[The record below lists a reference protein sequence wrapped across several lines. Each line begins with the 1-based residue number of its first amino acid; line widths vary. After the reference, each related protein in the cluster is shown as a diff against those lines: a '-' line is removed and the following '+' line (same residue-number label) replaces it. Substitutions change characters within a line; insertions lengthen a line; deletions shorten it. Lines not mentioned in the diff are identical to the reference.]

1 MKEVCTL
8 PKQAR
13 ALRTYDAVLDAAA
26 YEFARYGY
34 ANTNLQKIADQIGLT
49 KGALYGHFSN
59 KEELAA
65 VLSSHLTTAVELP
78 LGEAKA
84 STGPALGRLRTLM
97 LTLGELFQGD
107 VRARAALRLALETA
121 QASGVTAPL
130 LEETHSVVFDLVGEV
145 QREGHWEASASA
157 KAVADLLV
165 AAFFSVF
172 WMGSAHERPEPG
184 SRVAAM
190 WNVLS
195 HALRGKPGQ

>member
-1 MKEVCTL
+1 M

-65 VLSSHLTTAVELP
+65 VLSAHLAAAVELP

-84 STGPALGRLRTLM
+84 STGPALDRLRSLM

-107 VRARAALRLALETA
+107 VRARAALRLTLETA
-121 QASGVTAPL
+121 QASGVTAGL
-130 LEETHSVVFDLVGEV
+130 LEETHSVVRRLVGEV
-145 QREGHWEASASA
+145 QQEGHWEPSASA

-165 AAFFSVF
+165 AAFFGVF
-172 WMGSAHERPEPG
+172 WMGSAAERPESG

-190 WNVLS
+190 WNVLA

>member
-1 MKEVCTL
+1 MCTL

-65 VLSSHLTTAVELP
+65 VLSAHLAAAVELP

-84 STGPALGRLRTLM
+84 STDPAFDRLRTLM

-107 VRARAALRLALETA
+107 VRARAALRLTLETA
-121 QASGVTAPL
+121 QASGVTAAL
-130 LEETHSVVFDLVGEV
+130 LEETHAVVLRLVGEV
-145 QREGHWEASASA
+145 QQEGRWDASASA
-157 KAVADLLV
+157 KAVTDLLV
-165 AAFFSVF
+165 AAFFGVF
-172 WMGSAHERPEPG
+172 WMGSAAERTESG
-184 SRVAAM
+184 GRVAAM
-190 WNVLS
+190 WNVLA
-195 HALRGKPGQ
+195 HALRGKAAGQ

>member
-1 MKEVCTL
+1 M

-26 YEFARYGY
+26 HEFARYGY

-65 VLSSHLTTAVELP
+65 VLSTHLRDAVQLP
-78 LGEAKA
+78 LAAAKI
-84 STGPALGRLRTLM
+84 SSDPALDRLRSLM

-107 VRARAALRLALETA
+107 VRARAALRLTLETA
-121 QASGVTAPL
+121 QASGDTAAL
-130 LEETHSVVFDLVGEV
+130 LDETHLMVLRLVGEV
-145 QREGHWEASASA
+145 QHEGHWEAAASA

-165 AAFFSVF
+165 AAFFGVF
-172 WMGSAHERPEPG
+172 WMGSTRERTESG
-184 SRVAAM
+184 GRVAAM
-190 WNVLS
+190 WNVLD
-195 HALRGKPGQ
+195 HALRRKA

>member
-1 MKEVCTL
+1 M

-26 YEFARYGY
+26 HEFARYGY

-65 VLSSHLTTAVELP
+65 VLSTHLNDAVALP
-78 LGEAKA
+78 LTAAKI
-84 STGPALGRLRTLM
+84 SPDPALERLRSLM

-107 VRARAALRLALETA
+107 VRARAALRLTLETA
-121 QASGVTAPL
+121 QASGGTAAL
-130 LEETHSVVFDLVGEV
+130 LDETHSVVLCLVGEV
-145 QREGHWEASASA
+145 QQEGHWEASASV

-165 AAFFSVF
+165 AAFFGVF
-172 WMGSAHERPEPG
+172 WMGSAEQRTESG
-184 SRVAAM
+184 SRVTAM
-190 WNVLS
+190 WNVLD
-195 HALRGKPGQ
+195 HALRRKP

>member
-1 MKEVCTL
+1 MCTL

-26 YEFARYGY
+26 HEFARYGY
-34 ANTNLQKIADQIGLT
+34 ASTNLQKIADQIGLT

-65 VLSSHLTTAVELP
+65 VLSAHLNDAVKLP
-78 LGEAKA
+78 LAAAKIPVD
-84 STGPALGRLRTLM
+84 PALSRLRSLM

-107 VRARAALRLALETA
+107 VRARAALRLTLETA
-121 QASGVTAPL
+121 QASGDTAAL
-130 LEETHSVVFDLVGEV
+130 LDETHSVVLCLVGEV
-145 QREGHWEASASA
+145 QQEGRWEADASA

-165 AAFFSVF
+165 AAFFGAFWVGSVQ
-172 WMGSAHERPEPG
+172 ERTEPG

-190 WNVLS
+190 WNVLD
-195 HALRGKPGQ
+195 HALRSKA

>member
-1 MKEVCTL
+1 MCTL

-26 YEFARYGY
+26 HEFARHGY

-65 VLSSHLTTAVELP
+65 VLSVHLSDAVEPP
-78 LGEAKA
+78 LSAA
-84 STGPALGRLRTLM
+84 NIPADPALGRLRSLM

-107 VRARAALRLALETA
+107 VRARAALRLTLETA
-121 QASGVTAPL
+121 QASEDTAAL
-130 LEETHSVVFDLVGEV
+130 LEETHSVVLRLVGEV
-145 QREGHWEASASA
+145 QQEGHWEAAASP

-165 AAFFSVF
+165 AAFFGVF
-172 WMGSAHERPEPG
+172 WMGSAQERTEGG
-184 SRVAAM
+184 SRVTAM
-190 WNVLS
+190 WNVLD
-195 HALRGKPGQ
+195 HALRSKA